1 MHTVLVVVQVVV
13 AIGVIGLIL
22 LQQGKGADAGAAFGS
37 GASGTVF
44 GSRGAANFL
53 SRATAAL
60 ATIFFLVSLTLAY
73 LVSNRAGPAQSV
85 VEQQLGGA
93 KPAPA
98 QQAPAP
104 APAVPEAS
112 VPAATPSTGDT
123 KDEKKPA
130 VPE

>member
-13 AIGVIGLIL
+13 AVAVIGLIL

-73 LVSNRAGPAQSV
+73 LVSNRAGPSQSV
-85 VEQQLGGA
+85 VEQQLGA
-93 KPAPA
+93 KPAPV

-104 APAVPEAS
+104 AAPAVPEAS
-112 VPAATPSTGDT
+112 VPAATPSTDEG

-130 VPE
+130 VPQ